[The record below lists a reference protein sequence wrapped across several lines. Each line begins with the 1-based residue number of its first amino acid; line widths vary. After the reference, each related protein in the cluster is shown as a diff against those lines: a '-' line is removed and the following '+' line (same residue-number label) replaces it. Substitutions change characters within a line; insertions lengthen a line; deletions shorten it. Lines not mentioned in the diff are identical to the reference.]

1 MPLPHWLHQLETCPS
16 TNRWAMEHLHFLNH
30 GDAAFTRRQTDGRGQ
45 YGRSWQS
52 PQGVIT
58 ATFVLQNFP
67 MARVHLLSL
76 AAGLAV
82 IDTLET
88 LMPDLYGIP
97 KLKWT
102 NDILIRGRKVSGI
115 LCETRSLSS
124 YQMLNPTSN
133 PPSTILPKLPAQIP
147 GLTASGLSTA
157 GLSTDSL
164 TTAIVGIGLN
174 RSVNFDHTQID
185 PAHIGNPIS
194 LHQVSKKIPTEF
206 QLLSV
211 LRDRLIQSATMKA
224 IMQLE
229 CDLESTDWLEQVRSK
244 DALLGKK
251 VQFETPEGVIAGV
264 SQGINDRGE
273 LLIQDN
279 DGVLQMFN
287 AGRILSFK

>member
-16 TNRWAMEHLHFLNH
+16 TNRWIMEHLHFLNH
-30 GDAAFTRRQTDGRGQ
+30 GDVAFTRRQTAGRGQ

-52 PQGVIT
+52 PQGVLT

-67 MARVHLLSL
+67 VARIHLLSL
-76 AAGLAV
+76 VAGLTV

-88 LMPDLYGIP
+88 LMPNLQGMP

-102 NDILIRGRKVSGI
+102 NDILIHDRKVAGI
-115 LCETRSLSS
+115 LCETRSPSS
-124 YQMLNPTSN
+124 SHLGEHPLQ
-133 PPSTILPKLPAQIP
+133 KLPLEKVSGVTVP
-147 GLTASGLSTA
+147 GLTASELAKLTTNG
-157 GLSTDSL
+157 L

-174 RSVNFDHTQID
+174 RSVNFEKAGID
-185 PAHIGNPIS
+185 VHQIGNPIS
-194 LHQVSKKIPTEF
+194 LHQVSKKIPTDF

-211 LRDRLIQSATMKA
+211 LRDQLMQSATMKA

-229 CDLESTDWLEQVRSK
+229 CDLNSVDWMNQVRSR

-251 VQFETPEGVIAGV
+251 IQFETPNGVIDGV

-273 LLIQDN
+273 LLIKD
-279 DGVLQMFN
+279 DYGVLQAFN
-287 AGRILSFK
+287 SGRILKFK